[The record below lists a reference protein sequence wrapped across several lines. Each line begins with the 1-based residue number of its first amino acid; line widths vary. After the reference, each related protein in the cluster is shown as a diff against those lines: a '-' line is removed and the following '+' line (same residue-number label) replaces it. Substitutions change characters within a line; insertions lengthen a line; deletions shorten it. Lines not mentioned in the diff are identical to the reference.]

1 MVPVGEGYDDE
12 DMESGA
18 PVPAPDRLWR
28 HPAELGAEQAAA
40 NLAARHSGGRG
51 WPSMFVAFLAG
62 AAMVGFAW
70 LFTDS
75 EPATIERF
83 QVLELQP
90 VDRTPVDGP
99 LSFDEWANN
108 VSETNRHA
116 AVTLHLGGDPPAPM
130 AQAILYRSDGHLL
143 TSAHAVANATDINAV
158 IGAVSLPA
166 EIVALDTVS
175 GIAVLKV
182 PTPDVE
188 PGVFSAGR
196 ISDRDRVVAIGAMT
210 SDDGPLVRSVEVLN
224 NDQVAITAD
233 GQHLSGLFQLSLPL
247 DDAWAGAPIVDA
259 RGGIVAMAVSTR
271 DGVTYAVP
279 TSLAREIARDLTDR
293 GETAHV
299 AWLGVSQERMTN
311 SLKDERDLPGGV
323 LVSKVWSESAAA
335 KGGLTAGDIILGIGS
350 VNVLEPNDLL
360 SALRAREPGEIVEI
374 RYSRPRPPDGPTDL
388 TEGDLES
395 EIHTT
400 QVLLGA
406 QSLRAL
412 RT

>member
-40 NLAARHSGGRG
+40 NLAARHSSGRG
-51 WPSMFVAFLAG
+51 WPSLFVAFLAG
-62 AAMVGFAW
+62 AAAVGFAW

-75 EPATIERF
+75 EPATIEQF
-83 QVLELQP
+83 HVLELQP
-90 VDRTPVDGP
+90 VDQTPVDGP
-99 LSFDEWANN
+99 LSFDDWTNN

-116 AVTLHLGGDPPAPM
+116 AVTLHLGGEPPAPT

-143 TSAHAVANATDINAV
+143 TSAHAVARATDINAV
-158 IGAVSLPA
+158 IGTVSFPA
-166 EIVALDTVS
+166 EIVASDPVS

-188 PGVFSAGR
+188 PGKFSSRR
-196 ISDRDRVVAIGAMT
+196 ISDRDRVVAIGGMAT
-210 SDDGPLVRSVEVLN
+210 DDGPLVRSVEVLN
-224 NDQVAITAD
+224 DDQVAITVE
-233 GQHLSGLFQLSLPL
+233 GHHLSGLFHLSQPL
-247 DDAWAGAPIVDA
+247 DEAWAGAPVVDA
-259 RGGIVAMAVSTR
+259 SGGIIAMAISSR
-271 DGVTYAVP
+271 EGVTFAIP

-293 GETAHV
+293 GDTPHV
-299 AWLGVSQERMTN
+299 AWLGVGQERMTD
-311 SLKDERDLPGGV
+311 SLKQERGLPGGV

-335 KGGLTAGDIILGIGS
+335 KGGLAAGDIILGIGS

-360 SALRAREPGEIVEI
+360 SALRAQQPGEIVEI
-374 RYSRPRPPDGPTDL
+374 RYARPRPPEGAPTLNEDDL
-388 TEGDLES
+388 AS

-400 QVLLGA
+400 QVVLGA

-412 RT
+412 RA